1 MYKDSFMI
9 RCFVVLQVVSG
20 GVASNQTLRSRLME
34 AMELFD
40 FDLHM
45 PSPDLC
51 TDNGVMIAW
60 AAIERL
66 MALEEGSP
74 RREDC
79 SWMDGDGVCW
89 TEEEMESVKIFHRL
103 PLGKRVSEEIKAMKL
118 RSSNTLEKMLKNIVR
133 AKSDSDICCPVNVP
147 DVLPFSLTCLVS

>member
-45 PSPDLC
+45 PSPDIC

-66 MALEEGSP
+66 MALEEDSP

-79 SWMDGDGVCW
+79 SWMDADGVCW
-89 TEEEMESVKIFHRL
+89 TEEEMESVKIFHWL
-103 PLGKRVSEEIKAMKL
+103 PLGKRVSEVIKAMKL
-118 RSSNTLEKMLKNIVR
+118 RSSNTLEKVLKNIVR
-133 AKSDSDICCPVNVP
+133 AKSDSDICCPV
-147 DVLPFSLTCLVS
+147 